1 MACIVCGE
9 EIDPRRVS
17 LMSSK
22 GITVDKCTGCQEA
35 DEKDEAKRTNRKYPS
50 LRPEIAA
57 RVQDQMA
64 PAN

>member
-1 MACIVCGE
+1 
-9 EIDPRRVS
+9 
-17 LMSSK
+17 MSSK